1 MIGILKMTFAK
12 KLVVAVLFCV
22 FCVPNA
28 FALTD
33 SQIKQRLISESINNY
48 SGNCPCPYNTARNGS
63 SCGRRSAYSRDG
75 GETPVMLSSDV
86 STSMVRQYRKN
97 H

>member
-1 MIGILKMTFAK
+1 MTFVK
-12 KLVVAVLFCV
+12 KLVVAVLFCTL
-22 FCVPNA
+22 FVPNA

-33 SQIKQRLISESINNY
+33 SQIKQRLVSQSINNY

-63 SCGRRSAYSRDG
+63 SCGGRSAYSRDG
-75 GETPVMLSSDV
+75 GETPLCYASDV

>member
-1 MIGILKMTFAK
+1 MTFLK
-12 KLVVAVLFCV
+12 KVIVAILFCG
-22 FCVPNA
+22 FFMPNA

-33 SQIKQRLISESINNY
+33 AQVKQRLIQESISNY
-48 SGNCPCPYNTARNGS
+48 SGNCPCPYSTARNGS

-75 GETPVMLSSDV
+75 GATPLCYASDV
-86 STSMVRQYRKN
+86 SAGMVRQYRKN

>member
-1 MIGILKMTFAK
+1 MTFVK
-12 KLVVAVLFCV
+12 KLVVAVLFCTLL
-22 FCVPNA
+22 VPNA

-33 SQIKQRLISESINNY
+33 SQIKQRLVSQSINNY
-48 SGNCPCPYNTARNGS
+48 SGNCACPYNTARNGS

-75 GETPVMLSSDV
+75 GETPLCYASDV